1 MLSSQYTPSFPSL
14 RERPVAAPWN
24 LGKILRETAV
34 TEFLPFKLDAENQ
47 CLWREGKRVTLTP
60 KAFSVL
66 LYLVDRAGRLVA
78 QNELLDALWPGIYVQ
93 PEVLKTH
100 ILEIRSALGDD
111 ARNPSFIETQ
121 PKRGYRFIAIVSNG
135 SDAERASGDS
145 SAARKPVPAASIA
158 VLPFADLSGD
168 KSDEYFSDGL
178 TEEIINALAKV
189 RGLKVIAR
197 TSAFAFKGRNEDIR
211 RIAEALG
218 VANVLEGSVRRS
230 GNRVRIT
237 AQLIDA
243 SDGAHLWSDR
253 YDREITDIF
262 AVQDELA
269 AAIAEAL
276 HAKLGVPYQSSAK
289 PPANPEAYQA
299 YLEGRYYMH
308 QITPKGM
315 ERAHECYQRAIRL
328 DPGYAL
334 PHVGLAERAYYQAIY
349 LEGRP
354 REIVPAAL
362 ARLARALQLDPM
374 LAEAHVVRGIFSSFY
389 EYDWKA
395 SSEHFARALEMDPMS
410 GRARSSHSLWHLLP
424 VGRLEEALDE
434 VKRAVQ
440 LDPLNPASRNPETW
454 MLAVMRK
461 EKAIERARSA
471 LQLFSSRWIGNW
483 VGSHAFIWW
492 GLYEEAVGALEGGL
506 DVVPDNTHLL
516 GALALARGRQGK
528 LDEAQR
534 IRAELEERSRRQYVP
549 FFARAYASEACGDV
563 DFAYQLLNQAME
575 EREPLV
581 VPVLGGRKALGD
593 TDPRLQALLQK
604 MNLA

>member
-1 MLSSQYTPSFPSL
+1 MG
-14 RERPVAAPWN
+14 APWN
-24 LGKILRETAV
+24 LGKILPETAV
-34 TEFLPFKLDAENQ
+34 KEFPPFKLDAEDQ

-78 QNELLDALWPGIYVQ
+78 QNELLEALWPGIYVQ

-111 ARNPSFIETQ
+111 ARNPTYIETL
-121 PKRGYRFIAIVSNG
+121 PKRGYRFIAL
-135 SDAERASGDS
+135 AASGTEGERGPS
-145 SAARKPVPAASIA
+145 QAARKPDPAASVA

-178 TEEIINALAKV
+178 AEEIINALAKIP
-189 RGLKVIAR
+189 GLKVIAR

-243 SDGAHLWSDR
+243 SDGTHLWSDR

-269 AAIAEAL
+269 AAIADAL
-276 HAKLGVPYQSSAK
+276 HAKLGLPYRSMAK

-315 ERAHECYQRAIRL
+315 EHAHECYQRAIRL
-328 DPGYAL
+328 DPAYAL
-334 PHVGLAERAYYQAIY
+334 PHVGLAEQVYYQSIY

-362 ARLARALQLDPM
+362 ASLARALQLNPM
-374 LAEAHVVRGIFSSFY
+374 QAEAHLVRGIFSSFY

-395 SSEHFARALEMDPMS
+395 SGEHFARALELDPTF
-410 GRARSSHSLWHLLP
+410 GRARSSRSLWYLLP

-440 LDPLNPASRNPETW
+440 LDPLNPANRNPETW
-454 MLAVMRK
+454 ILCVMRK
-461 EKAIERARSA
+461 QESVEHARSA
-471 LQLFSSRWIGNW
+471 LQLFSSRFIGNW
-483 VGSHAFIWW
+483 VGSHAFIQY
-492 GLYEEAVGALEGGL
+492 GLYEEAVSALQKGL
-506 DVVPDNTHLL
+506 AVVPGSVHLL
-516 GALALARGRQGK
+516 GLLALTLGRQGK
-528 LDEAQR
+528 RDEAAR
-534 IRAELEERSRRQYVP
+534 IRAELEERAARQYIP
-549 FFARAYASEACGDV
+549 FLPRAYASEGCGDA
-563 DFAYQLLNQAME
+563 DGAYRLFNQALE
-575 EREPLV
+575 EREGMV
-581 VPVLGGRKALGD
+581 VPVLSGRKALGD
-593 TDPRLQALLQK
+593 ADPRLQALLQK
-604 MNLA
+604 MNLV